1 MPRIEGAPN
10 PKSVLATF
18 AIPVCKNADQK
29 EEIHT
34 EVTKIAKEWMPRIEG
49 APNPK
54 SVLATFAIPVCKNA
68 IRRVI
73 HTEVAK
79 IAKEWTPRIEFKNR
93 TLLPLLDGNQKPV
106 ETTAA

>member
-1 MPRIEGAPN
+1 
-10 PKSVLATF
+10 
-18 AIPVCKNADQK
+18 
-29 EEIHT
+29 
-34 EVTKIAKEWMPRIEG
+34 MPRIEG

-79 IAKEWTPRIEFKNR
+79 IAKEWTPRIEGAPNPKLVLATFAISVCKNA
-93 TLLPLLDGNQKPV
+93 DQK
-106 ETTAA
+106 E